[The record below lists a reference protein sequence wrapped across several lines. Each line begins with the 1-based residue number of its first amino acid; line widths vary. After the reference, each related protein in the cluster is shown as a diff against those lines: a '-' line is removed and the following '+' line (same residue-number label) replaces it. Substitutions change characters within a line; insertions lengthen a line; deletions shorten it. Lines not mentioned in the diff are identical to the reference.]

1 MDKEYAVYTQH
12 ISTDPHYYDETV
24 MCYVN
29 DDELTHGYKFTQ
41 VISHKKPGEYVG
53 D

>member
-1 MDKEYAVYTQH
+1 
-12 ISTDPHYYDETV
+12 

-29 DDELTHGYKFTQ
+29 NNELSDGYKFTQ